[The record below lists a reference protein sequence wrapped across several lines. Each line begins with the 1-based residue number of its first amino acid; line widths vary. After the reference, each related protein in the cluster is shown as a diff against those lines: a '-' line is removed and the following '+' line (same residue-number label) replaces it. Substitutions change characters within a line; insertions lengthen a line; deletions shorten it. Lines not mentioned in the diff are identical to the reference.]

1 MLNCLLSTVGCR
13 IIEEFVCYNLIHVF
27 AYSSSKQTD
36 LSSTQDNLPQNPKF
50 LTEIQLA
57 SRKSRVLVCKINTPL
72 PVTEGSRDLP

>member
-1 MLNCLLSTVGCR
+1 MNSCKRATACNQGRIKGPYHSTCRVFKCLLSTVGCR
-13 IIEEFVCYNLIHVF
+13 IIEEFVCFNLIF

-57 SRKSRVLVCKINTPL
+57 SR
-72 PVTEGSRDLP
+72 